1 MTPNPPSP
9 DAGPLAPGHRLTL
22 LAAARRIAPAAFAD
36 EQAERAL
43 VQALDARIASLDA
56 HALRLLRQALG
67 VFGHPLTGLLTRA
80 APRAFHQLGP
90 AAQDAALTG
99 WERARSGTRRAV
111 FQAIRRL
118 VLASWYGLPRA
129 QQAVGYLGP
138 YHLRDPQF
146 PWEGPLPG
154 STREDEPVRRGR
166 LPTRLEPPPALPGV
180 ASGRPDAALRADVCV
195 VGSGAGGGVVAT
207 RLAEAGFDVVLLE
220 EGGYCAPSELD
231 EDEARMTA
239 RLYADGGARLT
250 DDAAIGLL
258 QGRTLGGGTTVNW
271 MLMLEPPTHVL
282 HEWADEH
289 GAALLGAGVMR
300 AALDVVAED
309 VHARFVP
316 DDAHDR
322 GNRIILDGA
331 ARLGWKAAPARIN
344 ARGCIRTGLCGLGCR
359 YHAKQSTLAVYAPRA
374 LRAGARILTD
384 VHVERIEVRE
394 RGGTAP
400 LKRVHA
406 TIAADG
412 TTRAM
417 TVDAPVVVL
426 AAGAV
431 GTPAI
436 LQRSGMGGDG
446 VGDWLRLHPTT
457 AVAGVYP
464 DTVYQ
469 AAGIPQSAL
478 CTEYHDI
485 DGGYGTWIECPPY
498 LPALAGIATPG
509 FGAQHARRMS
519 LFTRTGAL
527 IVLARDGHA
536 RNVSNGR
543 VRVRRDGTPRIRYR
557 LGAHEWHLLRTGMT
571 AAARLHIA
579 AGATEVVT
587 VHNELPPL
595 RTERELA
602 AIARA
607 AMAPNRLALFSAH
620 VNGTCRIGSDR
631 RRSGCSPDA
640 ERWGVPGLYVA
651 DGSILPTAPG
661 VNPQWTIMAAASVIA
676 GRISAR
682 HGH

>member
-67 VFGHPLTGLLTRA
+67 VFGHPLTGLLTRS

-90 AAQDAALTG
+90 AAQDAALAG
-99 WERARSGTRRAV
+99 WERARSGTRRAI

-154 STREDEPVRRGR
+154 STREDEPVRRGS
-166 LPTRLEPPPALPGV
+166 LSARLEPPPALPGV
-180 ASGRPDAALRADVCV
+180 SSGRPDTALRADVCV

-207 RLAEAGFDVVLLE
+207 HLAEAGFDVVLLE
-220 EGGYCAPSELD
+220 EGGYCAPAELD
-231 EDEARMTA
+231 EDEGRMTA

-282 HEWADEH
+282 HEWEHGH

-406 TIAADG
+406 TIAAG
-412 TTRAM
+412 GATRAM

-498 LPALAGIATPG
+498 LPALAGVATPG
-509 FGAQHARRMS
+509 FGAGHARRMS

-527 IVLARDGHA
+527 IVLTRDGHA
-536 RNVSNGR
+536 RSVSNGR

-602 AIARA
+602 SIARA

-620 VNGTCRIGSDR
+620 VNGTCRIGTDR